1 VLSKITKFFG
11 LAFSFILVGYLGYQF
26 HLSDGF
32 EQLQQFSLQQYLLSL
47 VSIFIYLLA
56 TFLLAFVWSLF
67 FNQKQNQIVLLN
79 AYIKTILW
87 KYLPTNTLHFIGRHF
102 YLKAITRHTN
112 IILNNILEVL
122 FLLLSALSF
131 IILLLVIDESI
142 MIKNNYISQK
152 LLIFITLFLFV
163 SIAVALFKKNIF
175 GIKRIILIN
184 IYYLIFQFLSAL
196 SFIFLWFIFIDN
208 NTTINTYLQI
218 MVIYTIGWLLGFIVI
233 GAPAGIGVREGVYL
247 LLLQPL
253 VPSMGLLIT
262 FLLLSRI
269 VNVVAEVLLYLLSF
283 LLRKEGYKIERYGE

>member
-1 VLSKITKFFG
+1 MTL
-11 LAFSFILVGYLGYQF
+11 
-26 HLSDGF
+26 
-32 EQLQQFSLQQYLLSL
+32 
-47 VSIFIYLLA
+47 IYLLA

-269 VNVVAEVLLYLLSF
+269 VNIVAEVLLYLLSF